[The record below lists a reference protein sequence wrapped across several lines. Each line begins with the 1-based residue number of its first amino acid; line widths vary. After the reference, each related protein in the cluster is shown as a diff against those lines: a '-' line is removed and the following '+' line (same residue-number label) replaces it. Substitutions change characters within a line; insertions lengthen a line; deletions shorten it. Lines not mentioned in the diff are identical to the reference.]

1 MSEWW
6 TYRPSDF
13 LLFAPRTYYRLF
25 ELYNVDIWPL
35 QILALL
41 AGAAILV
48 LIRSRIASSGRV
60 IAVLLAACWLWV
72 AWAFHWQRYATINW
86 AAGYFAV
93 GFAIEALLLIWIGV
107 VRHSLRFDSAPR
119 VRARIGVAI
128 FAFALTFQPL
138 LQLLSGRSW
147 QQLEVF
153 GVAPDPTAVATLGVL
168 LASNRMP
175 WIAVPLP
182 LIWCVIGGVTL
193 WLINSPH

>member
-13 LLFAPRTYYRLF
+13 LLFAPRIYYRLF
-25 ELYNVDIWPL
+25 ELYNIDIWPL

-48 LIRSRIASSGRV
+48 LIRNRMASSGRV
-60 IAVLLAACWLWV
+60 IAVLLATCWLWV

-86 AAGYFAV
+86 AASYFAV
-93 GFAIEALLLIWIGV
+93 GFVIEALLLIWIGV
-107 VRHSLRFDSAPR
+107 VRDSLRFDSAPR
-119 VRARIGVAI
+119 VRARVGVAL
-128 FAFALTFQPL
+128 FAFALTIQPL
-138 LQLLSGRSW
+138 LQLFFGRMW
-147 QQLEVF
+147 RQLEVF

-168 LASNRMP
+168 LASNRML
-175 WIAVPLP
+175 WMALPLP
-182 LIWCVIGGVTL
+182 LLWCVIGGVTL